1 MATLQFIGAAR
12 QVTGSCHLIKT
23 DTSTILL
30 DCGMF
35 QGSAKTEELNSKP
48 FPFNPNNIDAV
59 VLSHAHIDHSGL
71 LPKLS
76 KEGFKGP
83 VYSTLATYDLI
94 DLMLKDSAHLAEK
107 DVEWENKRRRRAD
120 KELVEP
126 LYNIDDVETL
136 LRQRQAIPYGEKQ
149 TVTSDIDIC
158 FREAGHILGS
168 AVVEIFIKEHGEQK
182 KLVFSGDLG
191 NDNQALLRDPEII
204 EEADVLL
211 LESTYGD
218 RLHRTLPDTL
228 EEFEQALD
236 NAAIDGGNVLI
247 PAFSV
252 GRTQELLYYLGKLY
266 RAGKL
271 KQQQVFL
278 DSPMAIS
285 ASDIYQRHMYLFND
299 EDSAAFHAAIK
310 KDWNQ
315 WLPILRCTRSTN
327 ESMEINR
334 IVSGAII
341 IAGNGMCTG
350 GRIVH
355 HLKNQLW
362 RSKTDVI
369 IVGFQVEGST
379 GRALVDGAQHVKI
392 LGNDI
397 AVKARIHTLGGLSA
411 HADQKQLLDWAS
423 HFKKPRPKLYLV
435 HGELDKML
443 ELQKIFHE
451 RFAWYAN
458 IPASKDEVLI

>member
-1 MATLQFIGAAR
+1 MATLEFLGAAR

-35 QGSAKTEELNSKP
+35 QGSVKTEEQNARP

-59 VLSHAHIDHSGL
+59 ILSHAHIDHSGL
-71 LPKLS
+71 LPKLT
-76 KEGFKGP
+76 KEGFKGL

-94 DLMLKDSAHLAEK
+94 ELMLKDSAHLAEK
-107 DVEWENKRRRRAD
+107 DVDWENKRRRRSGN
-120 KELVEP
+120 ELLEP
-126 LYNIDDVETL
+126 LYKIDDVEAL
-136 LRQRQAIPYGEKQ
+136 LRQRQAIPYSIKQ
-149 TVTSDIDIC
+149 AITSDIDIC

-168 AVVEIFIKEHGEQK
+168 AIVEIFINEHGEQK

-204 EEADVLL
+204 AEADVLL

-228 EEFEQALD
+228 EEFEQALEKS
-236 NAAIDGGNVLI
+236 ASDGGNVLI

-271 KQQQVFL
+271 NQQQVFL

-285 ASDIYQRHMYLFND
+285 ASDIYQRHMYLFDD
-299 EDSAAFHAAIK
+299 EESAAFHAAIK
-310 KDWNQ
+310 KDWNE
-315 WLPILRCTRSTN
+315 WLPILRCTRSTD

-379 GRALVDGAQHVKI
+379 GRALVDGAEHVKI

-411 HADQKQLLDWAS
+411 HADQKQLLDWAGN
-423 HFKKPRPKLYLV
+423 FAKPRPELYLV

-443 ELQKIFHE
+443 VLQKNFHQ

-458 IPASKDEVLI
+458 IPSTRDKVSI

>member
-35 QGSAKTEELNSKP
+35 QGSAKTEDLNAKP
-48 FPFNPNNIDAV
+48 FPFNPHEIDAV

-76 KEGFKGP
+76 KDGFTGT
-83 VYSTLATYDLI
+83 VYSTLATHDLI

-107 DVEWENKRRRRAD
+107 DVEWQNKRRRRAG
-120 KELVEP
+120 KSLIEP
-126 LYNIDDVETL
+126 LYSIDDVEAL
-136 LRQRQAIPYGEKQ
+136 LSQRHAIPYGEKLNI
-149 TVTSDIDIC
+149 TSDIDIC

-168 AVVEIFIKEHGEQK
+168 AIVEIFINDQGKQK

-191 NDNQALLRDPEII
+191 NDNQALLRDPETI
-204 EEADVLL
+204 EDADVLL

-218 RLHRTLPDTL
+218 RLHRSLPDTL
-228 EEFEQALD
+228 EEFEQALN
-236 NAAIDGGNVLI
+236 NAALDGGNVLI

-252 GRTQELLYYLGKLY
+252 GRTQEILYYLGKLY

-271 KQQQVFL
+271 KQRQVFL
-278 DSPMAIS
+278 DSPMAIT
-285 ASDIYQRHMYLFND
+285 ASDIYRRHTHLFNE
-299 EDSAAFHAAIK
+299 EDSAAFDVAIK
-310 KDWNQ
+310 KDWTE
-315 WLPILRCTRSTN
+315 WLPILRCTRSTD

-369 IVGFQVEGST
+369 IVGFQVNGST
-379 GRALVDGAQHVKI
+379 GRALVDGAEHVNI

-411 HADQKQLLDWAS
+411 HADQKQLLDWAGN
-423 HFKKPRPKLYLV
+423 FKKPRPELYLV
-435 HGELDKML
+435 HGELDQML
-443 ELQKIFHE
+443 ELQNKFHE
-451 RFAWYAN
+451 RLGWHAN
-458 IPASKDEVLI
+458 IPSAKDEVEI